1 MKDKNIKYSPVQMFI
16 RFTRKDN
23 EFRDR
28 ALLVARDEKGQE
40 FTFTYDDYLDDQQ
53 DLAVCDVTDQD
64 KEA

>member
-1 MKDKNIKYSPVQMFI
+1 MFI